1 MKERKMKDF
10 KLIDSSVWIAYMTK
24 KLYLDIINSE
34 DTLLLST
41 LSIFEIKKKLT
52 NDNIPKIKIDEN
64 IKFIKERC
72 ILIPVTT
79 EIAEEAVNIST
90 EKHIPA
96 IDSLIYA
103 TARSNNAVIITLDN
117 DFRNLKG
124 ATILD

>member
-34 DTLLLST
+34 DTLLLSV
-41 LSIFEIKKKLT
+41 LSIFEIKKKLI

-72 ILIPVTT
+72 ILISVTT

-103 TARSNNAVIITLDN
+103 TARLNKTVLITLDN
-117 DFRNLKG
+117 DFRNLDG
-124 ATILD
+124 VTVLN

>member
-90 EKHIPA
+90 ENHIPA